1 MKSPFK
7 MLKDFA
13 KEVHKFAEA
22 GAPHVSTLEYKKRVD
37 ACAACPHLKK
47 DIDRCGL
54 CGCLVEHKAKWA
66 TAKCPDDPPRWEPVV
81 IGKAGKKIKLKKN
94 DKGDNP
100 EAGDEVQSPTEQ
112 G

>member
-22 GAPHVSTLEYKKRVD
+22 GAPHVSTMEYKKRVD

-47 DIDRCGL
+47 DVDRCGL

-66 TAKCPDDPPRWEPVV
+66 TASCPDTPKRWPKVKVGER
-81 IGKAGKKIKLKKN
+81 GKKIRLNGQNNTAK
-94 DKGDNP
+94 
-100 EAGDEVQSPTEQ
+100 ASDEVQPPDTKD
-112 G
+112 